1 MVKMTMGVDYVLKF
15 QVVVPDI
22 IGQSLFF
29 GWAETARIYDKTFP
43 RLVMNQVATGSQ
55 CVEIKR
61 FNLHFVN
68 FVYLPAWE
76 QICKDRNLLSGIPFP
91 PSW

>member
-1 MVKMTMGVDYVLKF
+1 
-15 QVVVPDI
+15 
-22 IGQSLFF
+22 
-29 GWAETARIYDKTFP
+29 
-43 RLVMNQVATGSQ
+43 MNQVATGSQ